1 MILWRNIEKLSIF
14 IILIL
19 TPDFPYFYYMLGG
32 NLEMFPWWRQK
43 QAFCLSPGRL
53 LLRIV
58 YKSMQTDGRTN
69 TPSDERTHKQIKS
82 QFINTGFVS
91 LDVVNMGV
99 KMKDKF
105 Y

>member
-1 MILWRNIEKLSIF
+1 
-14 IILIL
+14 
-19 TPDFPYFYYMLGG
+19 
-32 NLEMFPWWRQK
+32 
-43 QAFCLSPGRL
+43 
-53 LLRIV
+53 
-58 YKSMQTDGRTN
+58 MQTDGRTN
-69 TPSDERTHKQIKS
+69 TPSDERTHEQIKS